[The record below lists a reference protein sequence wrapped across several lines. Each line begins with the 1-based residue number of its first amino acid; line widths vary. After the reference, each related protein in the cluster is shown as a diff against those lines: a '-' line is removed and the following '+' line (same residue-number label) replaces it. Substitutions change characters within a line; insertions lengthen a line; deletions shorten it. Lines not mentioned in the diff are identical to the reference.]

1 MSTEIE
7 KFKAGSPMADTLRMD
22 RMPHIW
28 CPGCGIG
35 SEVNSFAEAVK
46 RSGIDPKKLV
56 VVSGIGCTGRV
67 AGYVNFDSMHTTHG
81 RAIPVATGI
90 KLANPELTVVVFSGE
105 GDLAGIGGNHLIH
118 AARRNMDLVVICN
131 NNFTYGMTGGQVTP
145 TTPGSA
151 MASTTPY
158 GNYEYP
164 FSLPFLMDAA
174 GATYIARWT
183 SMHSRNV
190 TQSIEEALLR
200 KGFSFIEIISPCPTL
215 YLRRNRLGDG
225 VDQLQNYQ
233 DNSILKH
240 GVDTRETNI
249 DFQGKIVVGKF
260 VEKNKPTY
268 LEASLKCAIKLVG
281 DDYQLYGK
289 TIPEREAEEKAEQE
303 KVAARR
309 AAMQAATE
317 AAADAEAHQEAA
329 PAKPQPVSMPK
340 VTVKVV
346 SAKDVMKAAAAKT
359 VPTKTAPAKAAAK
372 KAPAKVAAKKAPAK
386 AAAAPKAV
394 KKAAAKASS
403 KPAKK
408 AATKAKPA
416 KPAAAKAKPVKKSAT
431 KAVAKAPAKKVAA
444 KAVKAKVVAKAVK
457 KVAPKV
463 TAKTKVVAKAAPKK
477 TRKS

>member
-1 MSTEIE
+1 MSTDIE
-7 KFKAGSPMADTLRMD
+7 KFKAGSPMSSTLRMD

-67 AGYVNFDSMHTTHG
+67 AGYVNFDSIHTTHG
-81 RAIPVATGI
+81 RAIPVATGV

-118 AARRNMDLVVICN
+118 AARRNMDIVVICN

-145 TTPGSA
+145 TTPGTA
-151 MASTTPY
+151 TASTTPY

-164 FSLPFLMDAA
+164 FSLPLLMDAC

-190 TQSIEEALLR
+190 TQSMEEALLR

-240 GVDTRETNI
+240 GADTRETAI

-268 LEASLKCAIKLVG
+268 LEAVDKCCVKLVG

-289 TIPEREAEEKAEQE
+289 TIPEREAEEKAEKE
-303 KVAARR
+303 RISARR
-309 AAMQAATE
+309 AAMQAE
-317 AAADAEAHQEAA
+317 AEKQETAS
-329 PAKPQPVSMPK
+329 AKPRKTPK
-340 VTVKVV
+340 PKAAVKKAPVKV
-346 SAKDVMKAAAAKT
+346 AKKVASRVAAKT
-359 VPTKTAPAKAAAK
+359 TAA
-372 KAPAKVAAKKAPAK
+372 KAPAK
-386 AAAAPKAV
+386 AV
-394 KKAAAKASS
+394 KKSPAKAQ
-403 KPAKK
+403 
-408 AATKAKPA
+408 
-416 KPAAAKAKPVKKSAT
+416 AKPVKKAPKT
-431 KAVAKAPAKKVAA
+431 VKKAAPKTAKAAKKATPRTTA
-444 KAVKAKVVAKAVK
+444 KAMAVV
-457 KVAPKV
+457 
-463 TAKTKVVAKAAPKK
+463 KAAPKK
-477 TRKS
+477 NRK

>member
-1 MSTEIE
+1 MS
-7 KFKAGSPMADTLRMD
+7 GTLRMD

-67 AGYVNFDSMHTTHG
+67 AGYVNFDSIHTTHG

-145 TTPGSA
+145 TTPGCA
-151 MASTTPY
+151 IASTTPY

-200 KGFSFIEIISPCPTL
+200 KGFSFIEIISPCTDALSAPQPP
-215 YLRRNRLGDG
+215 RRW
-225 VDQLQNYQ
+225 
-233 DNSILKH
+233 
-240 GVDTRETNI
+240 
-249 DFQGKIVVGKF
+249 
-260 VEKNKPTY
+260 
-268 LEASLKCAIKLVG
+268 
-281 DDYQLYGK
+281 
-289 TIPEREAEEKAEQE
+289 
-303 KVAARR
+303 RR
-309 AAMQAATE
+309 QAAELPGKLDSQAWLRHPRDGYRLPGQDRHRQVRRKEQAYVSGSRPTS
-317 AAADAEAHQEAA
+317 AASSWSGTIISSTARPFPNGRPRKKPRRRGSPLAA
-329 PAKPQPVSMPK
+329 PRWQQ
-340 VTVKVV
+340 
-346 SAKDVMKAAAAKT
+346 
-359 VPTKTAPAKAAAK
+359 
-372 KAPAKVAAKKAPAK
+372 
-386 AAAAPKAV
+386 
-394 KKAAAKASS
+394 
-403 KPAKK
+403 
-408 AATKAKPA
+408 
-416 KPAAAKAKPVKKSAT
+416 
-431 KAVAKAPAKKVAA
+431 
-444 KAVKAKVVAKAVK
+444 
-457 KVAPKV
+457 
-463 TAKTKVVAKAAPKK
+463 
-477 TRKS
+477 RKRRERQ

>member
-1 MSTEIE
+1 MSTDIE
-7 KFKAGSPMADTLRMD
+7 KFKAGSPMSDTLRMD

-35 SEVNSFAEAVK
+35 SEVNSFAEAIK

-67 AGYVNFDSMHTTHG
+67 AGYVNFDSIHTTHG

-118 AARRNMDLVVICN
+118 AARRNMDIVVICN

-145 TTPGSA
+145 TTPGA
-151 MASTTPY
+151 AIASTTPY

-164 FSLPFLMDAA
+164 FSLPLLMDAA

-190 TQSIEEALLR
+190 TQSMEEALLR

-240 GVDTRETNI
+240 GADTRETNI

-268 LEASLKCAIKLVG
+268 LEAVDKCCVKLVG

-289 TIPEREAEEKAEQE
+289 TIPEREAEEKAEKE
-303 KVAARR
+303 RIAARR
-309 AAMQAATE
+309 AAMQADEKAQEE
-317 AAADAEAHQEAA
+317 AAS
-329 PAKPQPVSMPK
+329 AKPRQA
-340 VTVKVV
+340 
-346 SAKDVMKAAAAKT
+346 SA
-359 VPTKTAPAKAAAK
+359 PKAAAK
-372 KAPAKVAAKKAPAK
+372 KAPAKAAKKAPAK
-386 AAAAPKAV
+386 AVAAPKAA
-394 KKAAAKASS
+394 KKTAAK
-403 KPAKK
+403 
-408 AATKAKPA
+408 TPA
-416 KPAAAKAKPVKKSAT
+416 KPVKKAAAKAKPVKKAAAKAKPVKKAAT
-431 KAVAKAPAKKVAA
+431 KAVAKAPAGKAAPKAAA
-444 KAVKAKVVAKAVK
+444 KAAKKA
-457 KVAPKV
+457 APKA
-463 TAKTKVVAKAAPKK
+463 TGKTKAVAKAAPKK
-477 TRKS
+477 TRK

>member
-1 MSTEIE
+1 MSTDIE
-7 KFKAGSPMADTLRMD
+7 KFKAGSPMSDTLRMD

-67 AGYVNFDSMHTTHG
+67 AGYVNFDSIHTTHG

-118 AARRNMDLVVICN
+118 AARRNMDIVVICN

-145 TTPGSA
+145 TTPGTA
-151 MASTTPY
+151 TASTTPY

-164 FSLPFLMDAA
+164 FSLPLLMDAC

-183 SMHSRNV
+183 SLHSRNV
-190 TQSIEEALLR
+190 TQSIEEALAR

-240 GVDTRETNI
+240 GADTRETAI

-268 LEASLKCAIKLVG
+268 LEASDKCAIKLVG

-289 TIPEREAEEKAEQE
+289 TIPEREAEEKAEKE
-303 KVAARR
+303 RIAARR
-309 AAMQAATE
+309 AAVLAAE
-317 AAADAEAHQEAA
+317 AAQKEATADEPLKASA
-329 PAKPQPVSMPK
+329 P
-340 VTVKVV
+340 
-346 SAKDVMKAAAAKT
+346 KA
-359 VPTKTAPAKAAAK
+359 AAAK
-372 KAPAKVAAKKAPAK
+372 KAPAKKAEAPKAAKKAPAK
-386 AAAAPKAV
+386 KVAAPAKKAV
-394 KKAAAKASS
+394 ARKAAAK
-403 KPAKK
+403 PAKK
-408 AATKAKPA
+408 VVA
-416 KPAAAKAKPVKKSAT
+416 
-431 KAVAKAPAKKVAA
+431 KAVAKAPAKKAAPKA
-444 KAVKAKVVAKAVK
+444 KAVAKSAKKVVSKATVKSKAVAKA
-457 KVAPKV
+457 
-463 TAKTKVVAKAAPKK
+463 TPKK
-477 TRKS
+477 TRK

>member
-1 MSTEIE
+1 MS
-7 KFKAGSPMADTLRMD
+7 STLRMD

-67 AGYVNFDSMHTTHG
+67 AGYVNFDSIHTTHG
-81 RAIPVATGI
+81 RAIPVATGV

-105 GDLAGIGGNHLIH
+105 GDLSGIGGNHLIH
-118 AARRNMDLVVICN
+118 AARRNMVLVVICN

-151 MASTTPY
+151 VASTTPY

-200 KGFSFIEIISPCPTL
+200 KGFSFIEVVSPCPTL

-240 GVDTRETNI
+240 GADTRETAI
-249 DFQGKIVVGKF
+249 DFQSKIVVGKF

-268 LEASLKCAIKLVG
+268 LEAVDKCCVKLVG

-289 TIPEREAEEKAEQE
+289 TIPEREAEEKAEKE
-303 KVAARR
+303 RVAARR
-309 AAMQAATE
+309 AAM
-317 AAADAEAHQEAA
+317 AAAEAQGEA
-329 PAKPQPVSMPK
+329 
-340 VTVKVV
+340 V
-346 SAKDVMKAAAAKT
+346 SAKPKAPASKAA
-359 VPTKTAPAKAAAK
+359 VK
-372 KAPAKVAAKKAPAK
+372 KAPAKTAKTKFQSKVMPAKQALAGTKKAPVKAVAAPKAAKKAAMK
-386 AAAAPKAV
+386 
-394 KKAAAKASS
+394 
-403 KPAKK
+403 
-408 AATKAKPA
+408 
-416 KPAAAKAKPVKKSAT
+416 AKAKPVKK
-431 KAVAKAPAKKVAA
+431 AVAKAPVKKTAA
-444 KAVKAKVVAKAVK
+444 KV
-457 KVAPKV
+457 
-463 TAKTKVVAKAAPKK
+463 AKTKPVAKAAPKK
-477 TRKS
+477 TRK

>member
-1 MSTEIE
+1 
-7 KFKAGSPMADTLRMD
+7 MADTLRMD

-35 SEVNSFAEAVK
+35 SEVNSFADAVK

-118 AARRNMDLVVICN
+118 AARRNMDLIVICN

-145 TTPGSA
+145 TTPGGA
-151 MASTTPY
+151 TASTTPY

-240 GVDTRETNI
+240 GADTRETAI
-249 DFQGKIVVGKF
+249 DYQGKIVIGKF

-268 LEASLKCAIKLVG
+268 LEAADKCSIKLVG

-289 TIPEREAEEKAEQE
+289 TIPEREAEEKAEKE
-303 KVAARR
+303 RIATRR
-309 AAMQAATE
+309 AAM
-317 AAADAEAHQEAA
+317 AEAEAQEEA
-329 PAKPQPVSMPK
+329 
-340 VTVKVV
+340 V
-346 SAKDVMKAAAAKT
+346 SAEPQKASAPKT
-359 VPTKTAPAKAAAK
+359 VVKKAPAKAAKKAPTKAATAPKAAK
-372 KAPAKVAAKKAPAK
+372 KAPAKVQA
-386 AAAAPKAV
+386 
-394 KKAAAKASS
+394 

-408 AATKAKPA
+408 AATKAKPV
-416 KPAAAKAKPVKKSAT
+416 KKAAA
-431 KAVAKAPAKKVAA
+431 KAVAKAPAKKAATKKTAPKAPAKKVATKAA
-444 KAVKAKVVAKAVK
+444 KKTAPKVVAKN
-457 KVAPKV
+457 
-463 TAKTKVVAKAAPKK
+463 KVVAKAAPKK
-477 TRKS
+477 TSKPKTRK

>member
-1 MSTEIE
+1 MSTDLE
-7 KFKAGSPMADTLRMD
+7 KFKAGSPMCGTLRMD

-46 RSGIDPKKLV
+46 RSGIDTKKLV

-67 AGYVNFDSMHTTHG
+67 AGYVNFDSIHTTHG
-81 RAIPVATGI
+81 RAIPVATGV

-105 GDLAGIGGNHLIH
+105 GDLSGIGGNHLIH
-118 AARRNMDLVVICN
+118 AARRNMDIVVICN

-151 MASTTPY
+151 SASTTPY

-164 FSLPFLMDAA
+164 FSLPFLMDAC
-174 GATYIARWT
+174 GATYIASWT

-190 TQSIEEALLR
+190 TQSMEEALLR

-240 GVDTRETNI
+240 GCDTRETAI

-260 VEKNKPTY
+260 VEKSKPTY
-268 LEASLKCAIKLVG
+268 LEASDKCSIKLVG

-289 TIPEREAEEKAEQE
+289 TIPEREAEEKAEKE
-303 KVAARR
+303 RIAARR
-309 AAMQAATE
+309 AAM
-317 AAADAEAHQEAA
+317 AAAEAQGGAVI
-329 PAKPQPVSMPK
+329 AKP
-340 VTVKVV
+340 
-346 SAKDVMKAAAAKT
+346 KAS
-359 VPTKTAPAKAAAK
+359 AKAAAK
-372 KAPAKVAAKKAPAK
+372 KASAK
-386 AAAAPKAV
+386 AVAAPKA
-394 KKAAAKASS
+394 
-403 KPAKK
+403 AKK
-408 AATKAKPA
+408 AATKAPA
-416 KPAAAKAKPVKKSAT
+416 RPVKKAAAKAKPVKKAAA
-431 KAVAKAPAKKVAA
+431 KAVAKTTAKKVAP
-444 KAVKAKVVAKAVK
+444 KTVAKAVK
-457 KVAPKV
+457 KIAPKAV
-463 TAKTKVVAKAAPKK
+463 AKTRAVAKSAPKK
-477 TRKS
+477 TRK

>member
-1 MSTEIE
+1 MSTDIE
-7 KFKAGSPMADTLRMD
+7 KFKAGSPMASALRMD

-46 RSGIDPKKLV
+46 RSGVDPKKVV

-67 AGYVNFDSMHTTHG
+67 AGYVNFDSIHTTHG

-164 FSLPFLMDAA
+164 FSLPLLMDAA

-183 SMHSRNV
+183 SLHSRNV

-240 GVDTRETNI
+240 GADTRETAI
-249 DFQGKIVVGKF
+249 DYQGKIVVGKF

-268 LEASLKCAIKLVG
+268 LEASDKCCIKLVG

-289 TIPEREAEEKAEQE
+289 TIPEREAEEKAEKE
-303 KVAARR
+303 RIAARR
-309 AAMQAATE
+309 AAVQAEPEVQEE
-317 AAADAEAHQEAA
+317 AAATPQAA
-329 PAKPQPVSMPK
+329 VSRAAVKK
-340 VTVKVV
+340 VGVK
-346 SAKDVMKAAAAKT
+346 KAAA
-359 VPTKTAPAKAAAK
+359 PRAAK
-372 KAPAKVAAKKAPAK
+372 KAPAKK
-386 AAAAPKAV
+386 AAAPAR
-394 KKAAAKASS
+394 KAS
-403 KPAKK
+403 AK
-408 AATKAKPA
+408 
-416 KPAAAKAKPVKKSAT
+416 
-431 KAVAKAPAKKVAA
+431 PAKKVAA
-444 KAVKAKVVAKAVK
+444 KVPAKKASAKKAAAPKPAK
-457 KVAPKV
+457 KVAPK
-463 TAKTKVVAKAAPKK
+463 AVAKAKPGSAKAASKK
-477 TRKS
+477 TRK

>member
-1 MSTEIE
+1 MSTDIE
-7 KFKAGSPMADTLRMD
+7 KFKAGSPMSDTLRMD

-145 TTPGSA
+145 TTPGTA
-151 MASTTPY
+151 TASTTPY

-240 GVDTRETNI
+240 GADTRETGI
-249 DFQGKIVVGKF
+249 DFQGKIVIGKF

-268 LEASLKCAIKLVG
+268 LEASDKCSIKLVG

-289 TIPEREAEEKAEQE
+289 TIPEREAEEKAE
-303 KVAARR
+303 KAKIAVRR
-309 AAMQAATE
+309 AAVQ
-317 AAADAEAHQEAA
+317 AEAEAQA
-329 PAKPQPVSMPK
+329 EGEIQAEYVPNQLSVPVAA
-340 VTVKVV
+340 VKE
-346 SAKDVMKAAAAKT
+346 ALAR
-359 VPTKTAPAKAAAK
+359 
-372 KAPAKVAAKKAPAK
+372 AAKKAPAK
-386 AAAAPKAV
+386 AAVAPK
-394 KKAAAKASS
+394 S
-403 KPAKK
+403 AKK
-408 AATKAKPA
+408 ATVKT
-416 KPAAAKAKPVKKSAT
+416 KAKPVKKTVAKATAKVVKKAAATVKAKPAKKAVT
-431 KAVAKAPAKKVAA
+431 KAIAKAPARKATSKAPAKKVAA
-444 KAVKAKVVAKAVK
+444 KLPVKKVAAKAVK
-457 KVAPKV
+457 KAAPKAAV
-463 TAKTKVVAKAAPKK
+463 KAKITAKAAPKK
-477 TRKS
+477 AGKPNKTRK

>member
-1 MSTEIE
+1 MSTDI
-7 KFKAGSPMADTLRMD
+7 KTFKAGSPMADTLRMD

-35 SEVNSFAEAVK
+35 SEVNSFADAVK

-90 KLANPELTVVVFSGE
+90 KLARPDLTVVVFSGE
-105 GDLAGIGGNHLIH
+105 GDLSGIGGNHLIH

-145 TTPGSA
+145 TTPGGA
-151 MASTTPY
+151 TASTTPY

-200 KGFSFIEIISPCPTL
+200 KGFSFIEIVSPCPTL

-240 GVDTRETNI
+240 GCDTRETAI
-249 DFQGKIVVGKF
+249 DFQGKIVIGKF

-268 LEASLKCAIKLVG
+268 LEASDKCAIKLVG

-289 TIPEREAEEKAEQE
+289 TIPEREAEEKAEKE
-303 KVAARR
+303 RIAARR
-309 AAMQAATE
+309 AAM
-317 AAADAEAHQEAA
+317 AEAEAQGET
-329 PAKPQPVSMPK
+329 PAS
-340 VTVKVV
+340 
-346 SAKDVMKAAAAKT
+346 
-359 VPTKTAPAKAAAK
+359 VP
-372 KAPAKVAAKKAPAK
+372 
-386 AAAAPKAV
+386 AV
-394 KKAAAKASS
+394 KKALVNAAKKSPAKAVATPKAAKKVPAKAKPAKKAATKTKA

-408 AATKAKPA
+408 AATKA
-416 KPAAAKAKPVKKSAT
+416 
-431 KAVAKAPAKKVAA
+431 VAKAP
-444 KAVKAKVVAKAVK
+444 VK
-457 KVAPKV
+457 KVAVKAPAK
-463 TAKTKVVAKAAPKK
+463 TAKKAATKATAKAKTAPKK
-477 TRKS
+477 INKPKKTSKSK

>member
-1 MSTEIE
+1 MSADIKT
-7 KFKAGSPMADTLRMD
+7 FKAGSPMSDTLRMD

-35 SEVNSFAEAVK
+35 SEVNSFADAVK

-67 AGYVNFDSMHTTHG
+67 AGYVNFDSIHTTHG
-81 RAIPVATGI
+81 RAIAVATGV

-151 MASTTPY
+151 TASTTPY

-164 FSLPFLMDAA
+164 FSLPFLMDAC

-200 KGFSFIEIISPCPTL
+200 KGFSFIEVISPCPTL

-240 GVDTRETNI
+240 GADTRETAI
-249 DFQGKIVVGKF
+249 DYQGKIVIGKF
-260 VEKNKPTY
+260 VEKDKPTY
-268 LEASLKCAIKLVG
+268 LEAVDKCCVKLVG

-289 TIPEREAEEKAEQE
+289 TIPEREAEEKAEKE
-303 KVAARR
+303 RIAARR
-309 AAMQAATE
+309 AAMAN
-317 AAADAEAHQEAA
+317 AEAEGEAE
-329 PAKPQPVSMPK
+329 PAKAKTSGTPKAKKATVKKAGVSKAAKKTAAKPKTKPQP
-340 VTVKVV
+340 
-346 SAKDVMKAAAAKT
+346 
-359 VPTKTAPAKAAAK
+359 
-372 KAPAKVAAKKAPAK
+372 
-386 AAAAPKAV
+386 V
-394 KKAAAKASS
+394 KKAAAKT
-403 KPAKK
+403 AKK
-408 AATKAKPA
+408 SVAKKTA
-416 KPAAAKAKPVKKSAT
+416 S
-431 KAVAKAPAKKVAA
+431 KAPAKT
-444 KAVKAKVVAKAVK
+444 VK
-457 KVAPKV
+457 KVAPKA
-463 TAKTKVVAKAAPKK
+463 TAKAKATAKPAPKK
-477 TRKS
+477 TRK

>member
-1 MSTEIE
+1 MSTDIE
-7 KFKAGSPMADTLRMD
+7 KFKAGSPMSSTLRMD

-67 AGYVNFDSMHTTHG
+67 AGYVNFDSIHTTHG

-145 TTPGSA
+145 TTPGTA
-151 MASTTPY
+151 TASTTPY

-164 FSLPFLMDAA
+164 FSLPLLMDAC

-183 SMHSRNV
+183 SLHSRNV
-190 TQSIEEALLR
+190 TQSIEEALAR

-240 GVDTRETNI
+240 GCDTRETAI

-268 LEASLKCAIKLVG
+268 LEASDKCAIKLVG

-289 TIPEREAEEKAEQE
+289 TIPEREAEEKAEKE
-303 KVAARR
+303 KIAARR
-309 AAMQAATE
+309 AAVLAAEAAQEE
-317 AAADAEAHQEAA
+317 AAAVEPPKASA
-329 PAKPQPVSMPK
+329 P
-340 VTVKVV
+340 
-346 SAKDVMKAAAAKT
+346 KAA
-359 VPTKTAPAKAAAK
+359 
-372 KAPAKVAAKKAPAK
+372 AAKKAPAK
-386 AAAAPKAV
+386 AAKKAPAKKAAASKAAKKATAKKAAAPAKKAV
-394 KKAAAKASS
+394 AKKAAAKPAKKAAAKA
-403 KPAKK
+403 PAKK
-408 AATKAKPA
+408 AAPKVAKKAAP
-416 KPAAAKAKPVKKSAT
+416 KATVKT
-431 KAVAKAPAKKVAA
+431 KAVAKA
-444 KAVKAKVVAKAVK
+444 
-457 KVAPKV
+457 
-463 TAKTKVVAKAAPKK
+463 TPKK
-477 TRKS
+477 TRK

>member
-1 MSTEIE
+1 MSNGIE
-7 KFKAGSPMADTLRMD
+7 KFKAGSPMSDTLRMD

-67 AGYVNFDSMHTTHG
+67 AGYVNFDSIHTTHG

-118 AARRNMDLVVICN
+118 AARRNMDIVVICN

-145 TTPGSA
+145 TTPGTA
-151 MASTTPY
+151 TASTTPY

-164 FSLPFLMDAA
+164 FSLPLLMDAC

-183 SMHSRNV
+183 SLHSRNV
-190 TQSIEEALLR
+190 TQSIEEALAR

-240 GVDTRETNI
+240 GCDTRETAI

-268 LEASLKCAIKLVG
+268 LEASDKCAIKLVG

-289 TIPEREAEEKAEQE
+289 TIPEREAEEKAEKE
-303 KVAARR
+303 RIATRR
-309 AAMQAATE
+309 AAVLAAEAAQEE
-317 AAADAEAHQEAA
+317 AAAAEPPKASA
-329 PAKPQPVSMPK
+329 P
-340 VTVKVV
+340 
-346 SAKDVMKAAAAKT
+346 KA
-359 VPTKTAPAKAAAK
+359 AAAK
-372 KAPAKVAAKKAPAK
+372 KAPAKATKKAPAK
-386 AAAAPKAV
+386 KAAAPKAAKKATAKKAAAPAKKAV
-394 KKAAAKASS
+394 AKKAAAKPAKKAAAKA
-403 KPAKK
+403 PAKK
-408 AATKAKPA
+408 AAPKVAKKAAP
-416 KPAAAKAKPVKKSAT
+416 KATVKT
-431 KAVAKAPAKKVAA
+431 KAVAKA
-444 KAVKAKVVAKAVK
+444 
-457 KVAPKV
+457 
-463 TAKTKVVAKAAPKK
+463 TPKK
-477 TRKS
+477 TRK

>member
-1 MSTEIE
+1 MNTDIE
-7 KFKAGSPMADTLRMD
+7 KFKAGSPMCGTLRMD

-46 RSGIDPKKLV
+46 RSGIDTKKLV

-67 AGYVNFDSMHTTHG
+67 AGYVNFDSIHTTHG
-81 RAIPVATGI
+81 RAIPVATGV

-105 GDLAGIGGNHLIH
+105 GDLSGIGGNHLIH
-118 AARRNMDLVVICN
+118 AARRNMDIVVICN

-151 MASTTPY
+151 SASTTPY

-190 TQSIEEALLR
+190 TQSMEEALLR

-240 GVDTRETNI
+240 GCDTRETAV

-260 VEKNKPTY
+260 VEKSKPTY
-268 LEASLKCAIKLVG
+268 LEASDKCSIKLVG

-289 TIPEREAEEKAEQE
+289 TIPEREAEEKAEKE
-303 KVAARR
+303 RIAARR
-309 AAMQAATE
+309 AAMQAGE
-317 AAADAEAHQEAA
+317 AAQGEAVT
-329 PAKPQPVSMPK
+329 AKP
-340 VTVKVV
+340 
-346 SAKDVMKAAAAKT
+346 KAHTAKT
-359 VPTKTAPAKAAAK
+359 
-372 KAPAKVAAKKAPAK
+372 AAKKAPAK
-386 AAAAPKAV
+386 AAAAA
-394 KKAAAKASS
+394 KK
-403 KPAKK
+403 AKK
-408 AATKAKPA
+408 AATKAKA
-416 KPAAAKAKPVKKSAT
+416 KPVQKAAAKAKPVKKAVT
-431 KAVAKAPAKKVAA
+431 KVPAKKATP
-444 KAVKAKVVAKAVK
+444 KAPAKAVK
-457 KVAPKV
+457 KAAPKAV
-463 TAKTKVVAKAAPKK
+463 AKTKAVPKK
-477 TRKS
+477 TRK